1 MTVKKNP
8 SGRIARKIIVKH
20 HLFVDLK
27 TEFKVIG
34 FVPLDMLSKEVC
46 RIEGYLYKVE
56 SMLRCIIFSMG
67 WVPVDHIFALWT
79 TRMELMTLGPV
90 SHTERTQTPSQIMGE

>member
-1 MTVKKNP
+1 MTVKKNS

-46 RIEGYLYKVE
+46 RIEGYL
-56 SMLRCIIFSMG
+56 
-67 WVPVDHIFALWT
+67 
-79 TRMELMTLGPV
+79 
-90 SHTERTQTPSQIMGE
+90 